1 MCSFKKSLDLT
12 PIFKGLFDQLEIR
25 SRDGFAF
32 GALLRHREVLGQNDF
47 ESYIEK
53 MDERQRNTFRI
64 LSQSYEDRDFH
75 LSKKRPR
82 EGVSFGM
89 IPNAIIN
96 KLLDRQ
102 NRNMR
107 AEGAVMLMQELE
119 QAATQHQK
127 MDLLLPYMGSFIRFL
142 GNLLLD
148 ASPKVSY
155 ARAQFLTARISLFS
169 KQKQNM
175 AAVLNYRSFFTFWNV
190 MTFYYKMHQRLS
202 NNIWFKLC
210 IICLKSAWIPR
221 CRSKLNCS
229 S

>member
-1 MCSFKKSLDLT
+1 MT
-12 PIFKGLFDQLEIR
+12 PIFNGLFDQLEIR

-119 QAATQHQK
+119 QAATHEQK

-148 ASPKVSY
+148 ASPKVHTKDPYPSY
-155 ARAQFLTARISLFS
+155 LYAPWVDIKTLMIQLLCYAVCTLGFATDLFET
-169 KQKQNM
+169 Q
-175 AAVLNYRSFFTFWNV
+175 YT
-190 MTFYYKMHQRLS
+190 
-202 NNIWFKLC
+202 
-210 IICLKSAWIPR
+210 
-221 CRSKLNCS
+221 
-229 S
+229 